1 MDQTKTKKKKPIGIV
16 ILIVAIILIIIGI
29 SLKPKNEA
37 KTESKKNSNNNN
49 ETTTSTEKVDYK
61 EYTEKY
67 PQEKRNID
75 YYYNIYTPAFNKQRY
90 NGKISL
96 FGKIVDGPLTT
107 QTLNNNNITYSKNHA
122 SMTTITDEN
131 TENEYR
137 GIDLFIDG
145 IKYPKSDYSPSVYII
160 NETTGELYFDQSTTN
175 QGTEDIIVPYLGNI
189 DLNNLTVDDII
200 NTLGVPTYVGE
211 RKTKLENTKT
221 GLFGTLTYSY
231 VYDFGDDTFE
241 FGIIYS
247 ESTGNNFTNF
257 IYRGKDT
264 FNGKMSKRDL
274 STKEYSYYN
283 SYKDYYEEQYK
294 AYQEALKK

>member
-1 MDQTKTKKKKPIGIV
+1 MDQQKNKNKKSIGIV
-16 ILIVAIILIIIGI
+16 LLIVAIILIIIGI
-29 SLKPKNEA
+29 VLNLKKETQANKN
-37 KTESKKNSNNNN
+37 TDNNKNSN
-49 ETTTSTEKVDYK
+49 TISTEKVDYK

-67 PQEKRNID
+67 PQDKRNID
-75 YYYNIYTPAFNKQRY
+75 FYYNIYTPAFNKQKY

-96 FGKIVDGPLTT
+96 FGKIVDGPLTI
-107 QTLNNNNITYSKNHA
+107 QTLNNNNITYSKNHD
-122 SMTTITDEN
+122 SMTTITDAN
-131 TENEYR
+131 TENDYE
-137 GIDLFIDG
+137 GIDLLIDG
-145 IKYPKSDYSPSVYII
+145 IKYPKSDLSPSVYIM

-175 QGTEDIIVPYLGNI
+175 NGTEDIIVPDMGNI
-189 DLNNLTVDDII
+189 DLNKLTVDDII

-211 RKTKLENTKT
+211 RKTKLENAKT

-241 FGIIYS
+241 FVIIYS
-247 ESTGNNFTNF
+247 ESVGNSITNF

-274 STKEYSYYN
+274 STMEYSYYN

-294 AYQEALKK
+294 AYQEDLKK